1 MQTAVS
7 SQLVSMA
14 SIFMDARVHYSGLLY
29 SVLYMVRD
37 TTPVAAPSVVL
48 RRFARGVAQYPWLVL
63 FSLLGPVLLQ
73 LVTLATP
80 WYMREFFDLLVLPA
94 GSVPQSAFMRIIG
107 IVAVLLVLAWGARRL
122 RGWSQIYLEIQVMQA
137 LVAEAYEGLLRHSHN
152 FFASQFSGTLTRR
165 ISKYRDA
172 FETLYDVLTMTLIPL
187 IVFIVGAA
195 IILCMRNL
203 TLGLV
208 FAVWCAGVLWFQFKL
223 AQWRQP
229 LREFRTAQDS
239 ALMGALADGITNQS
253 SIALFSGTHFERM
266 RVGSVLDTWRKAIIR
281 SWIADENIWTVQGLL
296 MIVLNVGML
305 YGAYVY
311 WTQGMLTV
319 GDFVLIQA
327 YVAGTFDQ
335 IFNINRD
342 LRRVYDAFADAG
354 EMTGILERPLDVRDA
369 PTPVRIEQVRGA
381 VAFDDVGFT
390 YKANSPILSHFTLS
404 IAPGEKIALVG
415 PSGAGKST
423 ITKLVL
429 RLFDVSSGAVR
440 IDGIDVRELAQD
452 DLRGLI
458 AFVPQDTALF
468 HRTLMENIR
477 YGKRDATDAEVI
489 AAAHK
494 AHCHEFIEKLPQGYD
509 TFVGERG
516 IKLSGGERQRIA
528 VARALLKDA
537 PILVLDE
544 ATSSLDSESEM
555 LIQDALD
562 VLMEGKTVIA
572 IAHRLSTIM
581 HMDRIV
587 VIEGGAIADEGT
599 HTELLA
605 REGLYKKLWN
615 IQAGGFITAEGE

>member
-1 MQTAVS
+1 
-7 SQLVSMA
+7 
-14 SIFMDARVHYSGLLY
+14 
-29 SVLYMVRD
+29 
-37 TTPVAAPSVVL
+37 
-48 RRFARGVAQYPWLVL
+48 
-63 FSLLGPVLLQ
+63 
-73 LVTLATP
+73 
-80 WYMREFFDLLVLPA
+80 
-94 GSVPQSAFMRIIG
+94 
-107 IVAVLLVLAWGARRL
+107 
-122 RGWSQIYLEIQVMQA
+122 
-137 LVAEAYEGLLRHSHN
+137 
-152 FFASQFSGTLTRR
+152 
-165 ISKYRDA
+165 
-172 FETLYDVLTMTLIPL
+172 
-187 IVFIVGAA
+187 
-195 IILCMRNL
+195 
-203 TLGLV
+203 
-208 FAVWCAGVLWFQFKL
+208 
-223 AQWRQP
+223 
-229 LREFRTAQDS
+229 
-239 ALMGALADGITNQS
+239 
-253 SIALFSGTHFERM
+253 
-266 RVGSVLDTWRKAIIR
+266 
-281 SWIADENIWTVQGLL
+281 
-296 MIVLNVGML
+296 
-305 YGAYVY
+305 VY
-311 WTQGMLTV
+311 WTQGLLTV